1 MLETTILAAIGLA
14 SASYAVLRA
23 KRLYL
28 YKGLDERTR
37 SIASTPVF
45 AQDGRA
51 AQAMVLPGF
60 DDRLARLNEG
70 LDKRTFRT
78 IRDEIVALVK
88 TERSYLPSHKKGGTV
103 AYETLVSEAP
113 STVALYQS
121 IWLAGMLS
129 EIVGAKLQPTPLA
142 DQSSCSVLFYER
154 AGDHIGWHYDHNFYR
169 GRHVTVLVPIV
180 NEGVDGVGLS
190 SARLQARLGGQN
202 EIIPTPPN
210 SLIVFEG
217 QHVLHKVTPIK
228 DGELRIV
235 LSMTFTTDP
244 RNSWVQGVKRRIKDT
259 AFFGLRALW
268 T

>member
-1 MLETTILAAIGLA
+1 MLETTILTALGLA
-14 SASYAVLRA
+14 TASFAVLRA
-23 KRLYL
+23 RRLIF
-28 YKGLDERTR
+28 YKGLDARAQTVI
-37 SIASTPVF
+37 SAASSF
-45 AQDGRA
+45 DGPRKVA
-51 AQAMVLPGF
+51 CSELPGF
-60 DDRLARLNEG
+60 DGRLARLPVA
-70 LDKRTFRT
+70 LDERTFGT

-103 AYETLVSEAP
+103 AYETLIGEAP
-113 STVALYQS
+113 NTVALYQS
-121 IWLAGMLS
+121 PWLAGMLG
-129 EIVGAKLQPTPLA
+129 EIVGAKLLPTPLA

-180 NEGVDGVGLS
+180 NEGAAGVGLS
-190 SARLQARLGGQN
+190 SAQLQARLDGQI
-202 EIIPTPPN
+202 EVIPTPPN

-228 DGELRIV
+228 DGERRIV

-259 AFFGLRALW
+259 AFFGVRALW